1 MAQQPFKTDKIVI
14 GKLSNI
20 IEKSPQGEMIFR
32 DTVVEGVA
40 LKDLVGGSSSLT
52 PAIVIE
58 VDETDWASV
67 TILGQPRYR
76 LEVPHPWDD
85 LVDPKINVTIWNT
98 DDEEITLNNITFKQT
113 GVLLESTV
121 RIDIKVV
128 MKRL

>member
-1 MAQQPFKTDKIVI
+1 MAQQPFKADKIVI

-20 IEKSPQGEMIFR
+20 IEKSPEGEMIFR
-32 DTVVEGVA
+32 DTIVEGVA
-40 LKDLVGGSSSLT
+40 LKDLVGGATSMT

-58 VDETDWASV
+58 VEKADWTEITV
-67 TILGQPRYR
+67 DGQTRYR
-76 LEVPHPWDD
+76 IEVPHPWDD
-85 LVDPKINVTIWNT
+85 LCDPKINVNIWNT
-98 DDEEITLNNITFKQT
+98 DNEEITINNKTFKQT